1 MATITS
7 VDSAIEYG
15 KKMQMD
21 NPWIENGIWA
31 VSLDDAFMV
40 KGFHEVFT
48 HYYGNEQSVPIVH
61 YIRGAVIDHV
71 TNIIL
76 YRRVYESDGFTATDL
91 EIIRKVA
98 EACAVLNISFMDYI
112 LYTHTPRVKNPV
124 ILSARM
130 QGISTIHYK
139 SPQKGA

>member
-21 NPWIENGIWA
+21 NVWTANGVWA
-31 VSLDDAFMV
+31 VSLDDAFMT

-48 HYYGNEQSVPIVH
+48 HYYGNEQSVPTVH
-61 YIRGAVIDHV
+61 YVRGVITDYT
-71 TNIIL
+71 TNMIL
-76 YRRVYESDGFTATDL
+76 YRRSEGEGITAVDL

-98 EACAVLNISFMDYI
+98 EACAVLNISLIDYI
-112 LYTHTPRVKNPV
+112 VFNHSPRNKTPLVT
-124 ILSARM
+124 SARM

-139 SPQKGA
+139 SPQKGV

>member
-21 NPWIENGIWA
+21 NAWTANGVWA
-31 VSLDDAFMV
+31 VSLDDAFMT

-48 HYYGNEQSVPIVH
+48 HYYGNEQSVPIVN
-61 YIRGAVIDHV
+61 YVRGAIVDHV

-76 YRRVYESDGFTATDL
+76 YRRAEGEGLTAVDL

-112 LYTHTPRVKNPV
+112 LFNHSPKNKTPM
-124 ILSARM
+124 IISARM